1 MNGGGILYRKDNIHP
16 LCTNTP
22 FSKCLTLSLS
32 LSFPI
37 LFQIPRKRTV
47 GRLYYYYYYY
57 YYHHPQQSPFIF
69 LELVDGKNEII
80 FKDRKI

>member
-1 MNGGGILYRKDNIHP
+1 MGVVYYIGRIIFIPYVRILHFQNVSH
-16 LCTNTP
+16 
-22 FSKCLTLSLS
+22 SLS

-57 YYHHPQQSPFIF
+57 YYHHHPQQSPFIF